1 MKSALM
7 PQRAPCAPR
16 LSRISLF
23 REAYPHESF
32 GPYLRSFDEFRE
44 FVNLFA
50 EHVYSLGCDLLVAYD
65 QKTEN
70 VVEHV
75 GSDLLLGVAPR
86 TVGRAMALYYESVEA
101 EIHRLLAKRSHQLT
115 ASSYM
120 ARVAHY
126 GQ

>member
-1 MKSALM
+1 M
-7 PQRAPCAPR
+7 
-16 LSRISLF
+16 LF
-23 REAYPHESF
+23 LVL
-32 GPYLRSFDEFRE
+32 PYLTADSHPLCKELDELVVQ

-65 QKTEN
+65 KKTED

-86 TVGRAMALYYESVEA
+86 TVGRAMALYDESVEA